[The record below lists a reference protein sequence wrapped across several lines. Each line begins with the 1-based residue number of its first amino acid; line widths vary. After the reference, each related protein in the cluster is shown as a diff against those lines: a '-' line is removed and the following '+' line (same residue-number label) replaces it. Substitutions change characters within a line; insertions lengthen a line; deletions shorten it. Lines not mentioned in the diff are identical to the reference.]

1 MSEEKM
7 RIANLS
13 LKAKTFC
20 GLGILVGI
28 LALSTVW
35 TSFLSRE
42 VVTEVHLVKNE
53 SVVFAGITRKMK
65 LDIFQV
71 QQFLTDISATRA
83 RDGLND
89 GFEKAEKSRR
99 SFLKGVDSFRE
110 MFTTEKDQTELAK
123 LNQLE
128 ENFNVYYQ
136 TGRKMAQAYVDGG
149 PAKGNELMPQ
159 FDKAF
164 RAMSESLDPLV
175 AQQNREVDS
184 ALHSIVADA
193 GMLRTNLI
201 VTGLII
207 ACTAFLL
214 AWLLFAGIIKPIK
227 NVASSLKDIAEGEG
241 DLTSRLEVTGR
252 DEVGDLAKWFNV
264 FIDKLQRI
272 VKEITAGVETLS
284 LSSTDLSNISQ
295 QMSQAAQNASD
306 KSHLVA
312 TSSEEMSTNMN
323 NVAAAS
329 EQASSNVNIVAT
341 ATEEMSATINE
352 IAQNSEKAR
361 SVTGD
366 AVSQAQN
373 ASVKV
378 NELGTAAQ
386 EISKVTEVITEI
398 SEQTNLLAL
407 NATIEA
413 ARAGDAGK
421 GFAVVANEIK
431 ELAKQTA
438 VATQEIRQK
447 IDGVQSSTGETVGQ
461 IKQICEVID
470 EVNTIVSIIATAV
483 EEQSTATSEIA
494 SNVSQAAQG
503 IQEVNVNVAQSSSVA
518 GEISKEIVGVNSSA
532 DEIANSSS
540 QVNISAQDLHKL
552 SDRLQQT
559 VTQFKTGAVRFNI
572 GAVKSAHMQWRS
584 RLEGLLRG
592 SHALRPEEVA
602 SHHECEFGKWYDSP
616 DGQALKNDAAFA
628 VTGRHHEKVHTYARQ
643 IVDLFHDGKSEKAA
657 TLMASFETEREK
669 LFAALDELY
678 LC

>member
-1 MSEEKM
+1 MSGAKM
-7 RIANLS
+7 RTANLS
-13 LKAKTFC
+13 LKAKIFG
-20 GLGILVGI
+20 GLAILVGI
-28 LALSTVW
+28 FAISTVW
-35 TSFLSRE
+35 TGILSHE

-53 SVVFAGITRKMK
+53 SVVFAGIANKMK
-65 LDIFQV
+65 LDIVQV
-71 QQFLTDISATRA
+71 QQFFSDVSATQA
-83 RDGLND
+83 QDGLSD
-89 GFEKAEKSRR
+89 GFEEAEKCRQ
-99 SFLKGVDSFRE
+99 SFLKGVDSFRG
-110 MFTTEKDQTELAK
+110 MFTAEKNQTELAK
-123 LNQLE
+123 INQLE
-128 ENFNVYYQ
+128 QSFNVYYQ

-149 PAKGNELMPQ
+149 PAKGNKMMPE
-159 FDKAF
+159 FDKVSKALT
-164 RAMSESLDPLV
+164 ESVDPLV
-175 AQQNREVDS
+175 AQQNQEVDS
-184 ALHSIVADA
+184 ALQSIVADT
-193 GMLRTNLI
+193 GSLRTNLV

-207 ACTAFLL
+207 TCAAFLL
-214 AWLLFAGIIKPIK
+214 AWLLSGGIIKPIK
-227 NVASSLKDIAEGEG
+227 KVAAGLKDIAGGEG
-241 DLTSRLEVTGR
+241 DLTIRLEVTSR

-264 FIDKLQRI
+264 FIDRLQRI

-284 LSSTDLSNISQ
+284 LSSTDLSSISQ
-295 QMSQAAQNASD
+295 LMSEAAQNASD

-361 SVTGD
+361 SVTRE

-373 ASVKV
+373 TSVKV
-378 NELGTAAQ
+378 NELGSAAQ
-386 EISKVTEVITEI
+386 DISKVTEVITEI

-413 ARAGDAGK
+413 ARAGEAGK

-438 VATQEIRQK
+438 EATQEIRQK
-447 IDGVQSSTGETVGQ
+447 IDGVQSSTGDTVGQ
-461 IKQICEVID
+461 IKRICEVID
-470 EVNTIVSIIATAV
+470 EVNNIVSTIATAV
-483 EEQSTATSEIA
+483 EEQSVATREIA
-494 SNVSQAAQG
+494 NNVSQAAQG

-518 GEISKEIVGVNSSA
+518 GGISKEIVGVNASA

-552 SDRLQQT
+552 SDRLQQI
-559 VTQFKTGAVRFNI
+559 VTQFKIGVVRFNI
-572 GAVKSAHMQWRS
+572 GTVKSAHMQWRS

-602 SHHECEFGKWYDSP
+602 SHHECEFGKWYDSTE
-616 DGQALKNDAAFA
+616 GQALKNDAAFA
-628 VTGRHHEKVHTYARQ
+628 ATGRHHEKVHTYARQ
-643 IVDLFHDGKSEKAA
+643 IVDLYHDGKSEKAEV
-657 TLMASFETEREK
+657 LMASFEKEREK
-669 LFAALDELY
+669 LFAALDDLY